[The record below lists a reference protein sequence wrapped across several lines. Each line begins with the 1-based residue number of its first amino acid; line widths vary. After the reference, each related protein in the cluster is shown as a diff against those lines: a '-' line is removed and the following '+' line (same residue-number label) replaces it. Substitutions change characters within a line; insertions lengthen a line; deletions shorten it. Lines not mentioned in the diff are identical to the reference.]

1 MTFGQLFFALSIGR
15 YEHSQTRTLFLGHK
29 FFLFCY
35 LECPFKILYHVL
47 ICILSICPFKIRN
60 ARFKWLVGN
69 SRRCSIFVIHFW
81 FLEIFVQ
88 SIYARFIYDGFIY
101 GFRWFPG
108 CGNLFLVLQSRK
120 LAKRGKFYMLCY
132 ICKFASFMISFIWF
146 AWYMVIDLW

>member
-15 YEHSQTRTLFLGHK
+15 HEHSQTRTFLFSHN

-35 LECPFKILYHVL
+35 LECPFKIRYLFL
-47 ICILSICPFKIRN
+47 ICILFICPFKIRN
-60 ARFKWLVGN
+60 ARLKWLVEN
-69 SRRCSIFVIHFW
+69 SRVCLFFVVLFW
-81 FLEIFVQ
+81 FFEILEQF
-88 SIYARFIYDGFIY
+88 IYARIIYDGFIY

-146 AWYMVIDLW
+146 AWYMVIVLW